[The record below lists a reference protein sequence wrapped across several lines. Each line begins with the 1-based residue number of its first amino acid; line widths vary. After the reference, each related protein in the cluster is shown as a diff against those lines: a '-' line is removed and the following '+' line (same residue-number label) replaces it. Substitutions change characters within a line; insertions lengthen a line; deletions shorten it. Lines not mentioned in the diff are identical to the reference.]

1 MQAIIPELFLTTAG
15 LVLLILGV
23 LRGNQFTRSMC
34 NAVMIFFSL
43 TLLFLLWIS
52 WDQTFL
58 FNNMFVMDV
67 YAGVLKL
74 LILVGLIT
82 SLALSG
88 NYLVQENIMRFE
100 YPLLMLLAGV
110 GMMLMVSANNFLS
123 LYMTLE
129 LQSLALYVLAAIQ
142 RNHIKSSEAGIKYF
156 VLGALASGL
165 LLFGISLVY
174 GYAGSLD
181 FDVLSNTLGV
191 RNVPIGVI
199 IGMVF
204 IIAGMAFKISAVPF
218 HMWTPDVYQ
227 GVPTSVTAFF
237 AMVPKIAA
245 IGLMMRVLF
254 GPFGDMIGD
263 WQQVVYVLSFA
274 SMFVGAFA
282 GLVQKNIKRLFAY
295 SSIGNMGYALM
306 GVVAGTQ
313 QGISAVILYML
324 LYMVMTAGSF
334 AIILMMRRNEM
345 AVEEIKDLAGLSRT
359 QPLMAY
365 GFAILL
371 VSMMGIP
378 PMAGF
383 FGKFMVFKA
392 AIDSGF
398 IVLAVFGV
406 LTSVVAAYYYLRV
419 IKIMFF
425 EEPSD
430 EFDKDVSFSI
440 RAIVFVSVLFVTGFI
455 MAPDQIIGLGRN
467 AAMALFAG

>member
-15 LVLLILGV
+15 LVLLVLGV
-23 LRGNQFTRSMC
+23 LRGNQYTRSMC

-88 NYLVQENIMRFE
+88 NYLVQENILRFE

-142 RNHIKSSEAGIKYF
+142 RNHVRSSVAGIKYF

-181 FDVLSNTLGV
+181 FEVLENTLGV

-204 IIAGMAFKISAVPF
+204 IVAGMAFKVSAVPF

-254 GPFGDMIGD
+254 GPFGDMIAD
-263 WQQVVYVLSFA
+263 WQQVVYVLSLA

-306 GVVAGTQ
+306 GVVAGTE

-334 AIILMMRRNEM
+334 AIILMMRRDEM
-345 AVEEIKDLAGLSRT
+345 AVEEIKDLSGLSRT

-392 AIDSGF
+392 AVDSGF

-440 RAIVFVSVLFVTGFI
+440 RAVVFVSVLFVTGFI